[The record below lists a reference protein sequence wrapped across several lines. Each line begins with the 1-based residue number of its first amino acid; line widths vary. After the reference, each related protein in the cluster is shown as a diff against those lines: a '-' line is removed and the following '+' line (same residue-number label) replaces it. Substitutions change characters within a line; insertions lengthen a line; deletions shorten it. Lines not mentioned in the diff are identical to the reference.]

1 MMPETA
7 MHDHFESQATACDRL
22 GSPFTGRLCR
32 LIAELLDHT
41 TATGRR
47 VRNWP
52 GDPAADALAL
62 RLCGAMHA
70 LVLSEKDLELG
81 AVYPPH
87 EAEGSTMRE
96 AVAAAIARHD
106 SFVAAFI
113 DSPPQ
118 TNEIARSAML
128 LPGLLL
134 VARETGLPLALSE
147 IGASA
152 GLNLNLDRFHYAY
165 GEAQWGDPASPVRLS
180 PEIPGKAPPLDGA
193 LQVIARAGCDRMPV
207 DISEPVQRLRLTS
220 YLWPDQ
226 PYRIKRLKAAI
237 AVAEANSFRLVRQD
251 AADYVERELADRP
264 MDAAFVLFH
273 SIMWQY
279 LPKATKIKINAALE
293 AAGRRATKAAPLAHL
308 RMEPI
313 VGESGHALLDL
324 RLWPGG
330 ETRRLAK
337 VDFHGRWIEWLA

>member
-1 MMPETA
+1 MKPSA
-7 MHDHFESQATACDRL
+7 IFPHFQSQAESCARL
-22 GSPFTGRLCR
+22 GSLFTARMCL
-32 LIAELLDHT
+32 LLAELLDES

-47 VRNWP
+47 VTGWP

-70 LVLSEKDLELG
+70 LALSGKDAALR
-81 AVYPPH
+81 AVYPPR
-87 EAEGSTMRE
+87 EAEETALRQ
-96 AVAAAIARHD
+96 AVASAIVRHD
-106 SFVAAFI
+106 GVIHDFI

-134 VARETGLPLALSE
+134 VARETGRPLAIGE

-165 GEAQWGDPASPVRLS
+165 GSAEWGGSASPVRLS
-180 PEIPGKAPPLDGA
+180 PEVRGKVPPLDGR
-193 LQVIARAGCDRMPV
+193 LEVISRAGCDRLPV
-207 DISEPVQRLRLTS
+207 DIADPLERLRLKS

-226 PYRIKRLKAAI
+226 PYRMERLEAAM
-237 AVAEANSFRLVRQD
+237 AVAAAHPYRLRAED
-251 AADYVERELADRP
+251 AADFVRRELAERP
-264 MDAAFVLFH
+264 KDAAFVLMH

-279 LPKATKIKINAALE
+279 LPE
-293 AAGRRATKAAPLAHL
+293 ATKARIAATLRDHGRQASETAPIAHL

-313 VGESGHALLDL
+313 VGESGYAVLDL
-324 RLWPGG
+324 TLWPGG
-330 ETRRLAK
+330 ENRRLAK
-337 VDFHGRWIEWLA
+337 VDFHGRWIEWTG